1 MDLNDYFKDK
11 TGTGILSTADA
22 AGRVDAAIY
31 ARPHTFADGTVA
43 FLMRERLTYQNLRS
57 NPHAAYLFIESGAGY
72 RGIRLFLKKLR
83 EDQSP
88 ELVREMTRSCL
99 SAEEDRDKG
108 PKHVAYFS
116 VEKTLPLIGD
126 TW

>member
-1 MDLNDYFKDK
+1 MNLNDYFKEK

-22 AGRVDAAIY
+22 EGRVDAAIY
-31 ARPHTFADGTVA
+31 ARPHVFADGSVA
-43 FLMRERLTYQNLRS
+43 FLMRERLTYQNMQS
-57 NPHAAYLFIESGAGY
+57 NPHAAYLFIEGGGGY

-83 EDQSP
+83 EDQNP
-88 ELVREMTRSCL
+88 ELVGEMTRSYL

-108 PKHVAYFS
+108 PKHVVYFS

>member
-1 MDLNDYFKDK
+1 MNLNDYFKEK
-11 TGTGILSTADA
+11 AGTGVLSTADA
-22 AGRVDAAIY
+22 EGRVDAAIY
-31 ARPHTFADGTVA
+31 ARPHVFADGTIA
-43 FLMRERLTYQNLRS
+43 FLMRERLTYRNIQS
-57 NPHAAYLFIESGAGY
+57 NPHAAYLYIESGGGY

-83 EDQSP
+83 EDQNP
-88 ELVREMTRSCL
+88 ELVGEMTRSWL

-108 PKHVAYFS
+108 PKHVVYFS